1 MGADRLIYIRTDG
14 NSKIAAGHLVR
25 CLSIAQNCLKI
36 GMSVCFLLSDE
47 ESRNLL
53 DGFMTEDLKQNP
65 NLSVQILKTAK
76 YDDPEKELP
85 EVLALLA
92 AEGTTALSPAACPP
106 SLCPSKDFPHKRN
119 IFLLDSYFV
128 TEKYLTEIGSV
139 AKIAYLDDLQLF
151 DYPVDLIINYDVIPD
166 AVMPS
171 YEAAYSKA
179 GKALLGAAY
188 TPLRS
193 QFANKVIT
201 VRETASD
208 ILVTTGGSDPYHFC
222 VEFIREYIRC
232 FSGSP
237 FSDTT
242 DSTPSD
248 SSHKTTAGVPDG
260 PIADVPTLHIVIGR
274 LSEDKEMLYALAK
287 EYSFIKPYENITDMA
302 ALMSTCDLAVSAAG
316 TTLYELCALGV
327 PTVSFTMADNQL
339 VAAKAFDEAG
349 AIPCA
354 GDIRQD
360 KELMLDKIFD
370 FILGMT
376 GATAPLA
383 IPQTSDSDTASYH
396 RRLQA
401 HQAMHRLADGGGA
414 ARIAKELAQL

>member
-188 TPLRS
+188 T
-193 QFANKVIT
+193 
-201 VRETASD
+201 
-208 ILVTTGGSDPYHFC
+208 
-222 VEFIREYIRC
+222 
-232 FSGSP
+232 
-237 FSDTT
+237 
-242 DSTPSD
+242 
-248 SSHKTTAGVPDG
+248 
-260 PIADVPTLHIVIGR
+260 
-274 LSEDKEMLYALAK
+274 
-287 EYSFIKPYENITDMA
+287 
-302 ALMSTCDLAVSAAG
+302 
-316 TTLYELCALGV
+316 
-327 PTVSFTMADNQL
+327 
-339 VAAKAFDEAG
+339 
-349 AIPCA
+349 
-354 GDIRQD
+354 
-360 KELMLDKIFD
+360 
-370 FILGMT
+370 
-376 GATAPLA
+376 
-383 IPQTSDSDTASYH
+383 
-396 RRLQA
+396 
-401 HQAMHRLADGGGA
+401 
-414 ARIAKELAQL
+414 